1 MALSLSP
8 AGTPLRNFVLLAALL
23 AVSAFAGETFLGRIY
38 VSDGGTVSNASTGY
52 GSAGCSRQ
60 QDVAG
65 AGACDQAF
73 PLGTGIKLLIQS
85 PDSDCCVSTNRA
97 TTDAGI
103 CFRITANQM
112 LPVSL
117 SNSPQPAAL
126 PDGGSYNLGL
136 ISIAPPPGSAAC
148 RLNVFLDAY

>member
-1 MALSLSP
+1 MKR
-8 AGTPLRNFVLLAALL
+8 PLALAALV
-23 AVSAFAGETFLGRIY
+23 VSMAAWAGETFLGRIY
-38 VSDGGTVSNASTGY
+38 VSDGGTVNNATTGY
-52 GSAGCSRQ
+52 LSAGCSRQ
-60 QDVAG
+60 QDPAG

-103 CFRITANQM
+103 CFRVTANQM
-112 LPVSL
+112 LPLSL
-117 SNSPQPAAL
+117 SNSPQPTSL

-136 ISIAPPPGSAAC
+136 VSIAPTPGNSAC
-148 RLNVFLDAY
+148 RLNIFLDTY